1 MDGWLK
7 ARADQM
13 VRQSRLGRSQ
23 VASGG
28 GTSALRF
35 PMAVAGSI
43 VLAGAIE
50 AVPAISI
57 VSREFIYE
65 TAPFPSSHAST
76 IVETNDGLVAAWF
89 GGTAEKN
96 PDVGIW
102 VSRNS
107 KGGWSSPVEV
117 ANGLQADGRRFPTW
131 NPVLFA
137 VPDGPIALF
146 YKVGPSPSQWWG
158 MVSASDD
165 DGKTWRAPQRLP
177 EGILGPIRAKPVLLD
192 SGSILA
198 GSSTEDGGWR
208 AHMELLRAPSD
219 ERRATNSERRA
230 TNDQRRATSG
240 EWLAR
245 VTTATAWT
253 KTPPLN
259 SPDEFGAIQPTI
271 LMHSPRRLQI
281 LCRTEQWVIAESW
294 SNDGGATWSA
304 MKATRLP
311 NPSAGVDVVK
321 LSNGLFVLAYNP
333 SADNRH
339 TIALSTSMDGITWS
353 APTTIEEGPGEYS
366 YPAIIQTRDGLVH
379 MTYTWRRERIRH
391 VVVKIG

>member
-1 MDGWLK
+1 
-7 ARADQM
+7 
-13 VRQSRLGRSQ
+13 
-23 VASGG
+23 
-28 GTSALRF
+28 
-35 PMAVAGSI
+35 MAVAGSF
-43 VLAGAIE
+43 VVAGAID
-50 AVPAISI
+50 AGPAISI

-65 TAPFPSSHAST
+65 TAPFPSAHAST

-311 NPSAGVDVVK
+311 NPSAGIDVVK
-321 LSNGLFVLAYNP
+321 LASGLFVLAYNP

>member
-1 MDGWLK
+1 
-7 ARADQM
+7 
-13 VRQSRLGRSQ
+13 
-23 VASGG
+23 
-28 GTSALRF
+28 
-35 PMAVAGSI
+35 MAVAGSR
-43 VLAGAIE
+43 VFGGAID

-65 TAPFPSSHAST
+65 TAPFPSAHAST

-102 VSRNS
+102 VARHLSGSDFVLEDSSGSRRS
-107 KGGWSSPVEV
+107 APREGEWSPPVEV
-117 ANGLQADGRRFPTW
+117 ANGVQADGRRFPTW

-137 VPDGPIALF
+137 VPDGPLALF

-177 EGILGPIRAKPVLLD
+177 DGILGPIRAKPVLLG

-198 GSSTEDGGWR
+198 GSSTEDAGWR
-208 AHMELLRAPSD
+208 AHMELLRATSD

-245 VTTATAWT
+245 VTTAAAWT

-271 LMHSPRRLQI
+271 LVHSPRRLQI
-281 LCRTEQWVIAESW
+281 LCRTEQRVIAESW

-311 NPSAGVDVVK
+311 NPSAGIDVVK
-321 LSNGLFVLAYNP
+321 LASGLFVLAYNP
-333 SADNRH
+333 SAENRH
-339 TIALSTSMDGITWS
+339 AIAVSTSMDGITWS